1 MTLELRDASYRIGGK
16 TLLDRVTIA
25 VPAGKITIVLGP
37 NGAGKSTALGILAG
51 DLRPSSGEALL
62 DGVPLARL
70 GHQRLAKRR
79 AVLTQSQ
86 SIEFPLTAYEIV
98 ALGLLPHHWS
108 EAERLQALAESFAAA
123 DVAHLAARSYPTL
136 SGGEKQRVQLA
147 RTLAQIWRPSGH
159 GARQGDVRYLLLDEP
174 TASLD
179 LKHQVSILDRCRDL
193 AQAGLGVL
201 CVLHDPGLARRYANF
216 AVLMSGGRVLTCGAA
231 ETVLLPDA
239 IAATFDIDEGHARA
253 ALAMDTNWKLPAA
266 PRTEFGHLRNG

>member
-1 MTLELRDASYRIGGK
+1 MTLELRDVSYTIGGK

-62 DGVPLARL
+62 YGVPLARL

-108 EAERLQALAESFAAA
+108 EAEQLQALAESFAAA

-147 RTLAQIWRPSGH
+147 RSLAQIWRPSGQ

-216 AVLMSGGRVLTCGAA
+216 AVLMSRGRVLTCGAA
-231 ETVLLPDA
+231 QTVLRPDA
-239 IAATFDIDEGHARA
+239 IAATFDIDEDHARA
-253 ALAMDTNWKLPAA
+253 ALSMDTGWKPSAA
-266 PRTEFGHLRNG
+266 P